1 LPDTRII
8 DNCLEGNYGMRA
20 SATRENVAYGM
31 SWDHPKKGRLFRA
44 ALAAFVAAS
53 FFPVVQPASAAAGR
67 LVSVIVRELPGT
79 GDLPEQVVE
88 DLGGTV
94 ARHIGILRGFVARVP
109 SGGVATLRGSPG
121 VHSVTPDGRL
131 HLHSDL
137 DGDGP
142 ITYAPG
148 NPTKAGS
155 YWSQGYTGKGVDV
168 ALIDSGVVPV
178 DGLTAQGKVIN
189 GPDLSFESQSPDL
202 RYLDTFGH
210 GTHMA
215 GIIAGGRVRSAG
227 DVLFNMGVAP
237 EARLLSLKVADVNGV
252 TDVSQV
258 IAAID
263 WVVQHRNDNGM
274 NIRVLNLSFGT
285 DGTQDY
291 KLDPLSYAVEVAWHK
306 GIVVV
311 VSGGNTGFGTNKL
324 NNPAYNP
331 YVIAVGA
338 LDTKGTNMG
347 TDDAVASFSSCGN
360 AARRPDLVAP
370 GTSVLSLRDPGS
382 KLDVSHPGARVEDKF
397 FKGSGTSQAAAV
409 VSGAAALV
417 INQRPS
423 ATPDQVKA
431 LLTSTAAPLPLAD
444 PNCQGAGTLNLRAAR
459 DAPTPLAAVQA
470 FPPST
475 GLGTLEGAR
484 GSVHIT
490 DGTTELRGEQDIFG
504 TAWDAPTW
512 AAQSLAGTSW
522 VGGTWNGN
530 QWAANAWSGM
540 SWSGMSWGGMSWG
553 GMSWGGMSW
562 GGMSWGG
569 MSWGGMSW
577 GGMAWG
583 GMAWGGMAWGG
594 LAWGGM
600 AWSSG
605 DWT

>member
-1 LPDTRII
+1 M
-8 DNCLEGNYGMRA
+8 GA
-20 SATRENVAYGM
+20 SAKRESVAFGM

-44 ALAAFVAAS
+44 ALAVFVAAS
-53 FFPVVQPASAAAGR
+53 FFPVVSTASVAAGR

-88 DLGGTV
+88 DLGGEV
-94 ARHIGILRGFVARVP
+94 GNHIGILRGFVARVP

-148 NPTKAGS
+148 NPTKAGTF
-155 YWSQGYTGKGVDV
+155 WAQGYTGKGVGV

-178 DGLTAQGKVIN
+178 DGLTVQGKVIN

-237 EARLLSLKVADVNGV
+237 EARLLSVKVADVNGV

-311 VSGGNTGFGTNKL
+311 VSGGNTGFGTTRL

-338 LDTKGTNMG
+338 LDTKGTNAA
-347 TDDAVASFSSCGN
+347 TDDAIASFSSCGN

-382 KLDVSHPGARVEDKF
+382 KLDVSHPGARVDDKF

-417 INQRPS
+417 IHQRPS

-444 PNCQGAGTLNLRAAR
+444 PNCQGEGILNLRAAR
-459 DAPTPLAAVQA
+459 DAPTPLAAIQT

-504 TAWDAPTW
+504 AAWDAPTW
-512 AAQSLAGTSW
+512 AAQSLTDTSW
-522 VGGTWNGN
+522 VGGAWNGN

-569 MSWGGMSW
+569 
-577 GGMAWG
+577 
-583 GMAWGGMAWGG
+583 

-605 DWT
+605 DWA

>member
-1 LPDTRII
+1 
-8 DNCLEGNYGMRA
+8 MRA
-20 SATRENVAYGM
+20 DAQRDNVAYGM

-44 ALAAFVAAS
+44 ALAALVAAS
-53 FFPVVQPASAAAGR
+53 FFPMIRTASVAAGR

-88 DLGGTV
+88 DLGGEV
-94 ARHIGILRGFVARVP
+94 GRHIGILRGFVARVP
-109 SGGVATLRGSPG
+109 SDGMATLRAFPG
-121 VHSVTPDGRL
+121 IHSVTPDGRVR
-131 HLHSDL
+131 LHSDL
-137 DGDGP
+137 DGEGP
-142 ITYAPG
+142 LTYAPG
-148 NPTKAGS
+148 RPVAAS
-155 YWSQGYTGKGVDV
+155 LFWSQGYMGKGVDV

-178 DGLTAQGKVIN
+178 EGLTAPGKVIN
-189 GPDLSFESQSPDL
+189 GPDLSFESQSTDL

-210 GTHMA
+210 GTHMG
-215 GIIAGGRVRSAG
+215 GIIAGGRVRVDPQTS
-227 DVLFNMGVAP
+227 FNVGIAP

-291 KLDPLSYAVEVAWHK
+291 KLDPLSYAVEMAWHK

-311 VSGGNTGFGTNKL
+311 VSGGNAGFGTTKL

-338 LDTKGTNMG
+338 LDTKGTG
-347 TDDAVASFSSCGN
+347 GTTDDTVASFSSCGN
-360 AARRPDLVAP
+360 EVRRPDLVAP
-370 GTSVLSLRDPGS
+370 GASLMGLRDPGS
-382 KLDVSHPGARVEDKF
+382 KIDVTYPGARVGDKL

-409 VSGAAALV
+409 VSGAAALL
-417 INQRPS
+417 IQQRPT
-423 ATPDQVKA
+423 ATPDQVKE
-431 LLTSTAAPLPLAD
+431 LLTSTATPVPLAD
-444 PNCQGAGTLNLRAAR
+444 PNCQGAGALNLRAAR
-459 DAPTPLAAVQA
+459 DALTPLAAVQTFA
-470 FPPST
+470 PST

-504 TAWDAPTW
+504 ATWDAPTW

-530 QWAANAWSGM
+530 QWADHGWTGL
-540 SWSGMSWGGMSWG
+540 SWSGMAWGGMAWGGMSWG
-553 GMSWGGMSW
+553 GMA
-562 GGMSWGG
+562 
-569 MSWGGMSW
+569 WGGMSW

-594 LAWGGM
+594 MAWGGMAWGGLAWGGA

>member
-1 LPDTRII
+1 
-8 DNCLEGNYGMRA
+8 MRG
-20 SATRENVAYGM
+20 STKTENVAFGM

-44 ALAAFVAAS
+44 ALAAFVALSFLPIIRSAS
-53 FFPVVQPASAAAGR
+53 LAGGR
-67 LVSVIVRELPGT
+67 LVSVIVRELPGAGT
-79 GDLPEQVVE
+79 LPEQVV
-88 DLGGTV
+88 DSLGGEV
-94 ARHIGILRGFVARVP
+94 GRHIGILRGFVAEVP
-109 SGGVATLRGSPG
+109 SAGLPTLRSLPG
-121 VHSVTPDGRL
+121 VHSVTPDGRVTL
-131 HLHSDL
+131 QSDL

-142 ITYAPG
+142 ITYAPQ
-148 NPTKAGS
+148 PARAS
-155 YWSQGYTGKGVDV
+155 AFWSHGYTGKGVDV
-168 ALIDSGVVPV
+168 ALIDSGLVPV
-178 DGLTAQGKVIN
+178 ETLATPGKVIN
-189 GPDLSFESQSPDL
+189 GPDLSFESQSRDL

-210 GTHMA
+210 GTHM
-215 GIIAGGRVRSAG
+215 GGLIAGGRMRLASTDGSSDSV
-227 DVLFNMGVAP
+227 FNVGIAP
-237 EARLLSLKVADVNGV
+237 EARLVSLKVADVNGV

-263 WVVQHRNDNGM
+263 WVVQHRTDNGM

-291 KLDPLSYAVEVAWHK
+291 KLDPLSYAVEVAWRK

-311 VSGGNTGFGTNKL
+311 VSGGNTGFGTTKL

-338 LDTKGTNMG
+338 LDTKGNSVG
-347 TDDAVASFSSCGN
+347 PDDTVASFSSCGN
-360 AARRPDLVAP
+360 ASRRPDLVAP
-370 GTSVLSLRDPGS
+370 GTSVMGLRDPGS
-382 KLDVSHPGARVEDKF
+382 KLDVQYPGARINDKL

-409 VSGAAALV
+409 VSGSAAL
-417 INQRPS
+417 ILSQRPT

-431 LLTSTAAPLPLAD
+431 LLTSTASPVPLAD
-444 PNCQGAGTLNLRAAR
+444 PNCQGSGALNLRAAR
-459 DAPTPLAAVQA
+459 DAPTPLAVQA

-504 TAWDAPTW
+504 ASWNAPTW

-530 QWAANAWSGM
+530 QWTDNSWTGM
-540 SWSGMSWGGMSWG
+540 SWS
-553 GMSWGGMSW
+553 
-562 GGMSWGG
+562 GMSWGG

-583 GMAWGGMAWGG
+583 GMAWGGMSWGGMAWGGMAWGGMAWGGMAWGG
-594 LAWGGM
+594 LAWGASG
-600 AWSSG
+600 WSGEGWS
-605 DWT
+605 

>member
-1 LPDTRII
+1 
-8 DNCLEGNYGMRA
+8 MRA
-20 SATRENVAYGM
+20 DAQRDNVAYGM

-44 ALAAFVAAS
+44 ALAALVAAS
-53 FFPVVQPASAAAGR
+53 FFPMIRTASVAAGR

-88 DLGGTV
+88 DLGGKV
-94 ARHIGILRGFVARVP
+94 GRHIGILHGFVARVP
-109 SGGVATLRGSPG
+109 SSGVATLRASPG
-121 VHSVTPDGRL
+121 VHSVTPDGRVRL
-131 HLHSDL
+131 QSDSY
-137 DGDGP
+137 DPRSDP
-142 ITYAPG
+142 SSTYA
-148 NPTKAGS
+148 AGRPLGPNVF
-155 YWSQGYTGKGVDV
+155 WSQGHTGAGIDV

-178 DGLTAQGKVIN
+178 EGLRTPGKVVN
-189 GPDLSFESQSPDL
+189 GPDLSFESQSTDL

-210 GTHMA
+210 GTHMG
-215 GIIAGGRVRSAG
+215 GIIAGGKVR
-227 DVLFNMGVAP
+227 FNPDLAMNIGIAP
-237 EARLLSLKVADVNGV
+237 EARLVSLKVADVNGV

-291 KLDPLSYAVEVAWHK
+291 KLDPLSYAVEVAWRK

-311 VSGGNTGFGTNKL
+311 VSGGNAGFGTTRL

-338 LDTKGTNMG
+338 LDTKNNTVAS
-347 TDDAVASFSSCGN
+347 DDSVASFSSCGN

-370 GTSVLSLRDPGS
+370 GKSVLSLRDPGS
-382 KLDVSHPGARVEDKF
+382 KIDTTSPGARVGDNF

-409 VSGAAALV
+409 VSGAAALIV
-417 INQRPS
+417 NQRPT

-431 LLTSTAAPLPLAD
+431 LLTSTATPVPLAD
-444 PNCQGAGTLNLRAAR
+444 PNCQGAGALNLRAAV
-459 DAPTPLAAVQA
+459 DALTPLAAVQSFA
-470 FPPST
+470 PST

-504 TAWDAPTW
+504 ATWNAPTW
-512 AAQSLAGTSW
+512 SAQSLAGTSW

-530 QWAANAWSGM
+530 QWADSGWTGL
-540 SWSGMSWGGMSWG
+540 SWSGMSWGGMAWG
-553 GMSWGGMSW
+553 GMSWGGMAW
-562 GGMSWGG
+562 GGMAWGG
-569 MSWGGMSW
+569 MAWGGMAW

-600 AWSSG
+600 AWSSR